1 MDTVETQEV
10 KTPETENKVENK
22 VETPATENN
31 GGNGAETKT
40 SEPYKT
46 FTSKE
51 DFDRHSAGILN
62 SAKNKAEKELL
73 AMLGLKP
80 DEKDKLAKFKEAYD
94 ATLSES
100 EKQAKNLENL
110 KAGTLGDPSETITLL
125 RYWQNQERAH
135 YPHARE
141 NVEYFRSLLEE
152 NPHTDTTNESE
163 DEAWQK
169 NQM

>member
-1 MDTVETQEV
+1 MNDSVEQQREV
-10 KTPETENKVENK
+10 LWE
-22 VETPATENN
+22 
-31 GGNGAETKT
+31 
-40 SEPYKT
+40 
-46 FTSKE
+46 
-51 DFDRHSAGILN
+51 
-62 SAKNKAEKELL
+62 
-73 AMLGLKP
+73 
-80 DEKDKLAKFKEAYD
+80 
-94 ATLSES
+94 
-100 EKQAKNLENL
+100 KNLENL